1 MRDSPEG
8 ETTNADEN
16 KLRIPTAPLLMGL
29 RPDRVRRVN
38 SHDGSMAGFRL
49 PEAGHLQGAD
59 LTAAGVA
66 KVSQGQAMEY
76 EVKVGTVLV
85 KDGTL
90 LPEGL
95 RLEAGPDV
103 PGWKFVMDLDGYEL
117 DRAIRKT
124 GWAFFCLVGD
134 VKATVFGIDNQ
145 GMLRRAIERV
155 LVGGKSNGFN
165 SLEITQIASVGSE
178 RFPLVR
184 YVTVSAKWR
193 HIQESLFLGRGKD
206 LPGLNR
212 ESVSGS
218 QSTRIGSD
226 KLESVIVRR
235 R

>member
-1 MRDSPEG
+1 M
-8 ETTNADEN
+8 
-16 KLRIPTAPLLMGL
+16 
-29 RPDRVRRVN
+29 V
-38 SHDGSMAGFRL
+38 AGI
-49 PEAGHLQGAD
+49 
-59 LTAAGVA
+59 A

-76 EVKVGTVLV
+76 EVKVGTVLI

-155 LVGGKSNGFN
+155 LVSGKSDGFN

-193 HIQESLFLGRGKD
+193 HIQESLFLR
-206 LPGLNR
+206 PGNR
-212 ESVSGS
+212 LSEPARKNAPANE
-218 QSTRIGSD
+218 STRIGSD